1 MVVCQVPYLSQVPG
15 GLGNLTSHHQLL
27 GGHPHW
33 GLWGE
38 PARRAAFQAWQVD
51 YLILMSLNSLLL
63 MATGLIKQCND
74 WILRRFQDKE
84 FVSSVLEQVRITFT
98 FLAKGS
104 KGKDYE
110 YIPWHRRSLL
120 ILSLV
125 RWTRRAWGSS
135 SRSWAVSHTLLL
147 AGETSEWE

>member
-1 MVVCQVPYLSQVPG
+1 MLPSCQAPQPTRYWRK
-15 GLGNLTSHHQLL
+15 LGNLTSHHQQL

-38 PARRAAFQAWQVD
+38 AARRVALQAWQVNS
-51 YLILMSLNSLLL
+51 LILMNLNSLLVL
-63 MATGLIKQCND
+63 AKASVSSSND

-84 FVSSVLEQVRITFT
+84 FVSSVLEQVRTKFT
-98 FLAKGS
+98 FQKERNMFVCRLT
-104 KGKDYE
+104 
-110 YIPWHRRSLL
+110 RSSLF
-120 ILSLV
+120 ILFLV
-125 RWTRRAWGSS
+125 RWTRRAWGGS